1 MSAAALPSAISE
13 ADFDTLH
20 DDLPAWRGVIE
31 SLAAELSALPA
42 VQMETGTVLVA
53 LLGRTLA
60 LKLYPPFLR
69 DHFEF
74 ECAMLA
80 RVGGRL
86 QVPTPVLLKTGER
99 EGWPWLLMSQLSGTA
114 LTAVWPALDEPAKCA
129 LLSTL
134 GALAAEVHALPVAEM
149 ASHAPR
155 WADFLAAQRARC
167 HGRQQ
172 RAGLPPHLLQQLAT
186 FVQGDVPQGPDVILT
201 GEYTP
206 MNLLASQGRLCGMFD
221 FGDGLVG
228 PRDYDWLGPM
238 AFLAAGHPHRCHAFM
253 DGYGVALGPVQR
265 LALLRLLL
273 LHRYSNLQSQIAMP
287 GWQQAPSFEALAELI
302 WP

>member
-1 MSAAALPSAISE
+1 MAAIRGRDCAGRLCCAFMSAAALPSAISE

-99 EGWPWLLMSQLSGTA
+99 EGWPWVLMSQLSGTA
-114 LTAVWPALDEPAKCA
+114 LTAVWPALDESAKCA
-129 LLSTL
+129 LLSSIRWN
-134 GALAAEVHALPVAEM
+134 GSFWPV
-149 ASHAPR
+149 
-155 WADFLAAQRARC
+155 
-167 HGRQQ
+167 
-172 RAGLPPHLLQQLAT
+172 
-186 FVQGDVPQGPDVILT
+186 I
-201 GEYTP
+201 
-206 MNLLASQGRLCGMFD
+206 CG
-221 FGDGLVG
+221 
-228 PRDYDWLGPM
+228 
-238 AFLAAGHPHRCHAFM
+238 
-253 DGYGVALGPVQR
+253 
-265 LALLRLLL
+265 
-273 LHRYSNLQSQIAMP
+273 S
-287 GWQQAPSFEALAELI
+287 
-302 WP
+302 